1 MSTVPVV
8 NVSIARAFTGFHR
21 RLPRFCRLDTRS
33 AWKHIIAPTVGI
45 LLVDKVDVT
54 LVKVRI
60 FARTMSA
67 VASSLARITLDARAR
82 SRQTTTKRGGSTS
95 NARGRRKPT
104 DARAIGA

>member
-21 RLPRFCRLDTRS
+21 RLPRFCRS

-54 LVKVRI
+54 LVKVRT